1 MAVEVCLR
9 VEFKRCQMAATVS
22 TREQWER
29 ETERLCPSAR
39 AFNAYV
45 GLEQFIVENT
55 TLKCT
60 YTSVTR
66 GKSDY
71 ATFYA
76 SAGDHCAVIQVYKG
90 QCQLNWRMKPK
101 VTGLDEEKRDRG
113 EEIYE
118 EFRTTL
124 TGKEGKG
131 WETVKVLRLGENEVQ
146 EAVKKL
152 ADDLTAVVC
161 KEEQPT

>member
-1 MAVEVCLR
+1 
-9 VEFKRCQMAATVS
+9 MAATEI

-29 ETERLCPSAR
+29 ETERLCPSAQ

-45 GLEQFIVENT
+45 GLEQFIVDNT
-55 TLKCT
+55 SLKCT

-76 SAGDHCAVIQVYKG
+76 SAGDHCSVIQVYKG
-90 QCQLNWRMKPK
+90 QCQLNWRMTPK
-101 VTGLDEEKRDRG
+101 ISSLGDDERSRAT
-113 EEIYE
+113 EIYE
-118 EFRTTL
+118 EFRSSL
-124 TGKEGKG
+124 NGKEGKG
-131 WETVKVLRLGENEVQ
+131 WETVKVLRLGEDEVQ

-152 ADDLTAVVC
+152 ADGITDIVC
-161 KEEQPT
+161 KEEKAT

>member
-1 MAVEVCLR
+1 MATEI
-9 VEFKRCQMAATVS
+9 

-45 GLEQFIVENT
+45 ALERFIAENT
-55 TLKCT
+55 SLTCT

-76 SAGDHCAVIQVYKG
+76 SAGPQCSVIQVYKG

-101 VTGLDEEKRDRG
+101 ITGLDEEERERVF
-113 EEIYE
+113 EIYE
-118 EFRTTL
+118 EFRTKL
-124 TGKEGKG
+124 SGKEGKG
-131 WETVKVLRLGENEVQ
+131 WETVKVLRLGEETVH
-146 EAVKKL
+146 EAVKQL
-152 ADDLTAVVC
+152 ADGLIDIVC
-161 KEEQPT
+161 KEEKAT

>member
-1 MAVEVCLR
+1 
-9 VEFKRCQMAATVS
+9 MAATEI

-29 ETERLCPSAR
+29 ETERLCPSGQ

-55 TLKCT
+55 SLKCT

-90 QCQLNWRMKPK
+90 QCQLNWRRKPK
-101 VTGLDEEKRDRG
+101 ISGLDEEGHERAH
-113 EEIYE
+113 EIYE
-118 EFRTTL
+118 EFRMSL
-124 TGKEGKG
+124 NGKEGKG
-131 WETVKVLRLGENEVQ
+131 WETVKVLRLGEDEVQ

-152 ADDLTAVVC
+152 ADDLTSVVC
-161 KEEQPT
+161 KKEEAT

>member
-1 MAVEVCLR
+1 MAIEI
-9 VEFKRCQMAATVS
+9 
-22 TREQWER
+22 TRDQWER

-39 AFNAYV
+39 AYNAYID
-45 GLEQFIVENT
+45 LERFIVEKT
-55 TLKCT
+55 PLKVS

-76 SAGDHCAVIQVYKG
+76 SAGDACSVIQVYKG

-101 VTGLDEEKRDRG
+101 IPGLNDG
-113 EEIYE
+113 EREQVDMVYE
-118 EFRTTL
+118 TFRTAL
-124 TGKEGKG
+124 DGKEGKG
-131 WETVKVLRLGENEVQ
+131 WETVKILRLGEENVQ

-152 ADDLTAVVC
+152 AEELTDIVC
-161 KEEQPT
+161 KEKAS

>member
-1 MAVEVCLR
+1 
-9 VEFKRCQMAATVS
+9 MAATEI

-29 ETERLCPSAR
+29 ETERLCPSAQ

-55 TLKCT
+55 PLTCT

-76 SAGDHCAVIQVYKG
+76 SAGPQCSVIQVYKG

-101 VTGLDEEKRDRG
+101 ITGLDEEERG
-113 EEIYE
+113 RVDKIYE

-124 TGKEGKG
+124 SGKEGKG
-131 WETVKVLRLGENEVQ
+131 WETIKVLRLGEEEVQ
-146 EAVKKL
+146 EAVKVL
-152 ADDLTAVVC
+152 ADNLTDIVC
-161 KEEQPT
+161 KEEKAT

>member
-1 MAVEVCLR
+1 
-9 VEFKRCQMAATVS
+9 MAATEIS
-22 TREQWER
+22 REQWER
-29 ETERLCPSAR
+29 ETERLCPSAQ

-45 GLEQFIVENT
+45 GLEQFIVDNT
-55 TLKCT
+55 SLKCT

-76 SAGDHCAVIQVYKG
+76 SAGGQCSVIQVYKG

-101 VTGLDEEKRDRG
+101 ITGLDEEEHGRVND
-113 EEIYE
+113 IYE

-124 TGKEGKG
+124 SGKEGKG
-131 WETVKVLRLGENEVQ
+131 WETVKVLRLGEEEVQ

-152 ADDLTAVVC
+152 ADGLTSIVC
-161 KEEQPT
+161 KEEKAT

>member
-1 MAVEVCLR
+1 
-9 VEFKRCQMAATVS
+9 MAATEI
-22 TREQWER
+22 TREQWDR

-39 AFNAYV
+39 AYNAYLE
-45 GLEQFIVENT
+45 LEQFIVENT
-55 TLKCT
+55 DLTCT

-76 SAGDHCAVIQVYKG
+76 SAGNHCSVIQVYKG

-101 VTGLDEEKRDRG
+101 ITGLNEEEHVQVG
-113 EEIYE
+113 EIYE
-118 EFRTTL
+118 EFRETL

-131 WETVKVLRLGENEVQ
+131 WETVKVLRLGEETVQ

-152 ADDLTAVVC
+152 ADGLTAIILKD
-161 KEEQPT
+161 KEEVAK

>member
-1 MAVEVCLR
+1 
-9 VEFKRCQMAATVS
+9 MAATEIS
-22 TREQWER
+22 REQWER
-29 ETERLCPSAR
+29 ETERLCPSGQ
-39 AFNAYV
+39 AFNAYL

-55 TLKCT
+55 DLTCA

-76 SAGDHCAVIQVYKG
+76 SAGDKLAVIQVYKG

-101 VTGLDEEKRDRG
+101 MASLTEE
-113 EEIYE
+113 EHAECHNIYE
-118 EFRTTL
+118 EFRMSL

-131 WETVKVLRLGENEVQ
+131 WETVKVLRLGEDEVQ

-152 ADDLTAVVC
+152 ADNLLNVIVKPEKA
-161 KEEQPT
+161 K

>member
-1 MAVEVCLR
+1 MVVEVFLR
-9 VEFKRCQMAATVS
+9 VEFKRYQMAATEI

-55 TLKCT
+55 SLTCT

-76 SAGDHCAVIQVYKG
+76 SAGSQCSVIQVYKG

-101 VTGLDEEKRDRG
+101 ITGLNDDERERVG
-113 EEIYE
+113 EIYE
-118 EFRTTL
+118 EFRETL

-131 WETVKVLRLGENEVQ
+131 WETVKILRLGETEVQ

-152 ADDLTAVVC
+152 ADELTEIVC